1 MTNHLTAKF
10 VIIALICPLLS
21 FAQAVINNQN
31 STEVFG
37 QAQQVYQQESYLNSA
52 NLYRLDPLENL
63 YSDTSEL
70 RKLISELNAGTIQSE
85 EDLTNYLN
93 KYKGVNTDFNFAKK
107 SLGVYY
113 FQNRNY
119 KLAIDWL
126 EKVDRSRLDKEQSE
140 LTGLRKTYAYI
151 QIGEYSKAQ
160 SELDRIGD
168 SQDFQKQIAYFQG
181 YLAYSEGDLQRA
193 KELLKSSE
201 RTDIDYLEMDIAF
214 RVGAFDEAIEEG
226 LVLYPKSRGIEKK
239 NISKVLGESYFNLK
253 QFDRAQP
260 YLENYSGSGIKVD
273 DTHYYMLGYCYY
285 LNGEYA
291 KSLNQ
296 FNKIVSGKD
305 EVAQNAYYHLA
316 AVYLKLDKKSEAL
329 NAFRNATSL
338 RFNESITED
347 AFYNYAKLSYEIGN
361 PYEMTSSV
369 LKDYVASYPDGP
381 HAKEISDLLISSF
394 ITEKT
399 YDIALEYVEAQGR
412 SKFSE
417 DYQVLLNLKA
427 IQLLEESKALDALE
441 YFRKSLSWNRSKKQ
455 TNFTYFWAGEAA
467 YSLGDFPRA
476 ISNYKLF
483 IQTSGQGNKLEE
495 KHIDYQLA
503 YAYFKNSQYEE
514 SRDYFKSFVQ
524 KNQASEEKL
533 IDAKLRAGDA
543 SFLNKNYW
551 PALEYY
557 NSVIEADKQDLDY
570 ATYQKA
576 LAFGLV
582 QRGDQKIELLSSF
595 QNKFPQSNYRDEAY
609 YELGSTLA
617 NRGDNKKALES
628 FKKLN
633 KEFPKSQYSAKAYL
647 KEGLIYY
654 NQEENER
661 ALNVFKILA
670 ENFSGSEEA
679 SQAVSNIEQIYVD
692 QGNVEAYAK
701 WVKTLDYVEYTDSNL
716 ADAMYRS
723 AEQKFRSNQFKESS
737 KLFENY
743 LSSFPNGRQALA
755 SHFYAGQS
763 YMAEQMAQKAL
774 PHFQTIN
781 QASNNTF
788 TVKSAEQTAVI
799 FLEENK
805 WKEALVPLT
814 KLEGLNINQEL
825 LRFAQSNIMKCYTEQ
840 EDYQKAGNYAQ
851 KVLNNSKVNS
861 DLKRDAIFTLGR
873 ADVAAE
879 KYSSAANNFTTIID
893 QLNGEDKM
901 LARYYMAYDL
911 NQKGAFE
918 DSNSQIKSLIKE
930 SASNPYWGAKGLLIM
945 SKNFSALNDQ
955 FQASYILESLIKNYP
970 QYKDLT
976 QEASDLLKTLKA
988 TQNEE

>member
-1 MTNHLTAKF
+1 MTKHPKSKF

-21 FAQAVINNQN
+21 FAQAAINNQN

-37 QAQQVYQQESYLNSA
+37 QAQQVYQQESYLISA
-52 NLYRLDPLENL
+52 NLYRLSPLDALNL
-63 YSDTSEL
+63 ETSEL
-70 RKLISELNAGTIQSE
+70 RKLISALNAGKIQSE
-85 EDLTNYLN
+85 ENLTEYLREN
-93 KYKGVNTDFNFAKK
+93 KGVSTDFNFAKK
-107 SLGVYY
+107 SLGIYY
-113 FQNRNY
+113 FQNRDY
-119 KLAIDWL
+119 QRAIDWL
-126 EKVDRSRLDKEQSE
+126 QKVNRYKLSGKETE
-140 LTGLRKTYAYI
+140 LIGLRLTYAYI
-151 QIGEYSKAQ
+151 QSGAYDKAQ
-160 SELDRIGD
+160 SELDRIAD
-168 SQDFQKQIAYFQG
+168 SEEFQKQIAYFQG

-193 KELLKSSE
+193 KKLLKSSE

-214 RVGAFDEAIEEG
+214 RVGAFEEAIEEG
-226 LVLYPKSRGIEKK
+226 LVLYPKSRGIQKK
-239 NISKVLGESYFNLK
+239 NIAKVLGESYFNLK
-253 QFDRAQP
+253 QFDQAQP
-260 YLENYSGSGIKVD
+260 YLEKYSGKGVKVD

-285 LNGEYA
+285 LNGAYA

-316 AVYLKLDKKSEAL
+316 AVYLQLDKKSEAL

-369 LKDYVASYPDGP
+369 LKEYVASYPDGQ
-381 HAKEISDLLISSF
+381 HAKEISNLLISSF
-394 ITEKT
+394 IQEKT
-399 YDIALEYVEAQGR
+399 YDIALEYMESQGR
-412 SKFSE
+412 SKFPE

-427 IQLLEESKALDALE
+427 IELLTESKPLDALD

-483 IQTSGQGNKLEE
+483 IQTSGQGNELEE
-495 KHIDYQLA
+495 QHIDYQLA

-514 SRDYFKSFVQ
+514 SRDYFKFFIQ
-524 KNQASEEKL
+524 KNQGSKEKI

-557 NSVIEADKQDLDY
+557 NLVIEANKQDLDY

-582 QRGDQKIELLSSF
+582 QRGEQKIELLSSF
-595 QNKFPQSNYRDEAY
+595 QDEFPQSNYRDEAY

-617 NRGDNKKALES
+617 NRGDSKKALES

-654 NQEENER
+654 NQEENEK
-661 ALNVFKILA
+661 ALTVFKILA

-679 SQAVSNIEQIYVD
+679 NQAVSNIEQIYID
-692 QGNVEAYAK
+692 QGDVETYAK

-723 AEQKFRSNQFKESS
+723 AEQKFRSNQFEESS
-737 KLFENY
+737 TLFENY
-743 LSSFPNGRQALA
+743 LSSFPNGRRALA

-763 YMAEQMAQKAL
+763 YMAEQLPQKAL
-774 PHFQTIN
+774 PHYQTIN
-781 QASNNTF
+781 QTSNNTF

-799 FLEENK
+799 FLEERK
-805 WKEALVPLT
+805 WKEALIPLT

-840 EDYQKAGNYAQ
+840 EDYQKAGSYAK
-851 KVLNNSKVNS
+851 KVLDNSKENS
-861 DLKRDAIFTLGR
+861 DLTRDAVFTLGR
-873 ADVAAE
+873 ADVAAQN
-879 KYSSAANNFTTIID
+879 YSSAAKNFTKIID
-893 QLNGEDKM
+893 QLNGEEKM
-901 LARYYMAYDL
+901 LARYYIAYDL
-911 NQKGAFE
+911 NQKGSFE
-918 DSNSQIKSLIKE
+918 DSNSQIKALIKE
-930 SASNPYWGAKGLLIM
+930 SASKPYWGAKGLIIM
-945 SKNFSALNDQ
+945 SKNFDALDDQ

-970 QYKDLT
+970 QYKDLS